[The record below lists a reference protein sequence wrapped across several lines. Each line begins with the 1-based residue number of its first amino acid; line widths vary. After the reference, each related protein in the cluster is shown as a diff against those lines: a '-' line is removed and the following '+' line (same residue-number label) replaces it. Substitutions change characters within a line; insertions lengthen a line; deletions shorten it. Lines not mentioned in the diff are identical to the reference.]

1 MVTYRAISAK
11 FILLIAIT
19 IVLSI
24 LLVFAL
30 LNESENLNLF
40 ILILFLINAVLL
52 FQILIEFK
60 SIKDQRIVNLKKFAE
75 ARGYVFVGQPQDE
88 QISEFKKF
96 KALSKSL
103 LPMYMHKF
111 FNLFIPNRNQTDGIN
126 EKPKIVTISTTI
138 SAGES
143 SSTHYTQ
150 VYKFDINKKIPI
162 FYLAGGH
169 HFSLSNLFRTQNVFK
184 DIKDLKEIDIQKFN
198 FPSNKYKLYSSDK
211 NIKDFFTKDFVDLL
225 NDGLKKKKET
235 IYIESNGRDMI
246 FYIIFKRHTLT
257 GMDFFINLFKVLIK
271 SLDIR

>member
-1 MVTYRAISAK
+1 METYRAISAK
-11 FILLIAIT
+11 FILLIAFT

-24 LLVFAL
+24 LLILAL
-30 LNESENLNLF
+30 MSESENLDLF
-40 ILILFLINAVLL
+40 ILILFLMNAVLL
-52 FQILIEFK
+52 FQVFVEFK
-60 SIKDQRIVNLKKFAE
+60 SIKDQRIVSLKKFAE
-75 ARGYVFVGQPQDE
+75 VRGYVFVGQPKDE
-88 QISEFKKF
+88 QTAEFKKF

-103 LPMYMHKF
+103 LPMHMHKF
-111 FNLFIPNRNQTDGIN
+111 LNLFIPNRHQTNGIN
-126 EKPKIVTISTTI
+126 EKPKIVTISTTV

-143 SSTHYTQ
+143 SSTYYTQ

-169 HFSLSNLFRTQNVFK
+169 HFSLSNLLRTQNVFK

-211 NIKDFFTKDFVDLL
+211 NIKDFFTKEFVDFL

-235 IYIESNGRDMI
+235 IYIESNGRDMV

-271 SLDIR
+271 SLDIS